1 MVLRLQPQ
9 YHLFYIFGKDEIME
23 QKQEIILSVRN
34 FVEFVLRAGDL
45 DSRFMGSSRAVEGTR
60 AHQKLQKSYKEN
72 YIPEVSLKHTLQY
85 QELMLTLQGRAD
97 GILLEE
103 DGAVIDEIK
112 TTMRPLE
119 ELDEGNL
126 LHWAQA
132 KCYGYIYGIQNQL
145 DEIRVQLTYY
155 HLDTE
160 EIKKFRK
167 TFCIQELE
175 DFLYGLLK
183 GYVVWAN
190 WTRDWS
196 IKRNQSIQ
204 QLDFP
209 FDHYREGQRNLAVA
223 VYKSIKEGKKLFA
236 QAPTGTGKT
245 ISTLF
250 PAVKAM
256 GEGYASKIFY
266 LTAKTIT
273 RSVAEEA
280 LERMRK
286 KGLAC
291 KTLTL
296 TAKDKICFEK
306 GSKCRPE
313 ECSYAK
319 GHFDRVNTA
328 IEEILKN
335 EDALTRETIER
346 YGQKHHICPFEFSL
360 DLALW
365 ADCVICDYNYVF
377 DPRVYLKR
385 FFQEQNEDYIFL
397 IDEAHNLVDRSREMF
412 SASLNKKEM
421 LHLKKIMK
429 EKDPKLSKCLNKLN
443 TYMVQLRKQWEEKG
457 VLVMAEEPKE
467 ILPLLRKFST
477 QADEW
482 LQKNEKTSGY
492 EELLDFYFEVTAFL
506 RILELY
512 DERYVTYAEKEE
524 GDLKLKLFCLDP
536 SHLLKEALKRGKA
549 AVLFSAT
556 LSPINYFVEI
566 LGGGEE
572 DYKLLLPSPFE
583 REKLCLMIADQVSTK
598 YKDRENSYAAIVQ
611 YIYETACGKKGNYM
625 AYFPSYKYMQ
635 EVVSVFQAIYPHMTV
650 LVQANGMSE
659 EDREAFLEHFQ
670 SDRSDPLIGFAVM
683 GGIFSEGVDLSG
695 ERLIGAIIVGVGLPQ
710 ICLETDIIRDYFQ
723 KKNQQGF
730 EFAYTYPGMNKVL
743 QAAGRVIRTEEDQ
756 GVILLID
763 ERFTTSRYQRI
774 FPMEWR
780 QSLRIKDYNRLEK
793 ALKHFW

>member
-1 MVLRLQPQ
+1 
-9 YHLFYIFGKDEIME
+9 ME

-34 FVEFVLRAGDL
+34 LVELVLRAGNL
-45 DSRFMGSSRAVEGTR
+45 DSRFMGSSRAVEGTK

-72 YIPEVSLKHTLQY
+72 YIPEVALKHTLQY
-85 QELMLTLQGRAD
+85 EEIILTLQGRAD
-97 GILLEE
+97 GIFLEA
-103 DGAVIDEIK
+103 DGPVIDEIK

-119 ELDEGNL
+119 ELDGENL

-132 KCYGYIYGIQNQL
+132 KCYGYIYSMQNQL
-145 DEIRVQLTYY
+145 DEISVQLTYY
-155 HLDTE
+155 QLDTE
-160 EIKKFRK
+160 EIKRFRK
-167 TFCIQELE
+167 AFHIQELE
-175 DFLYGLLK
+175 VFLYELLK
-183 GYVVWAN
+183 GYISWAN
-190 WTRDWS
+190 WTRSWE

-204 QLDFP
+204 QMEFP
-209 FDHYREGQRNLAVA
+209 FGQYRKGQRNLAVA
-223 VYKSIKEGKKLFA
+223 VYKSIKEGKQLFA

-250 PAVKAM
+250 PTVKAL
-256 GEGYASKIFY
+256 GERYASKIFY

-280 LERMRK
+280 FERMQK
-286 KGLAC
+286 KGLDC

-296 TAKDKICFEK
+296 TAKEKICFEK
-306 GSKCRPE
+306 GAKCVPE

-319 GHFDRVNTA
+319 GHFDRVNAA
-328 IEEILKN
+328 IEDILKN
-335 EDALTRETIER
+335 ENALTREIIEI
-346 YGQKHHICPFEFSL
+346 YGQKHRVCPFEFSL

-412 SASLNKKEM
+412 SAALNKKEI
-421 LHLKKIMK
+421 LHLKKMMK
-429 EKDPKLSKCLNKLN
+429 EKEPKLFKSLNQLN
-443 TYMVQLRKQWEEKG
+443 AYMIQMRKQWEEKG
-457 VLVMAEEPKE
+457 ILVMTEEPKE
-467 ILPLLRKFST
+467 IYPMLRKFMT

-492 EELLDFYFEVTAFL
+492 EELLDFYFEAAAFL
-506 RILELY
+506 RIAELY
-512 DERYVTYAEKEE
+512 DERYVTYVEKEV

-536 SHLLKEALKRGKA
+536 SKLLKEALARGKA

-556 LSPINYFVEI
+556 LSPMDYFVEI
-566 LGGGEE
+566 LGGDEATR
-572 DYKLLLPSPFE
+572 KLLLPSPFE
-583 REKLCLMIADQVSTK
+583 REKLCLMIAGDVSTK
-598 YKDRENSYAAIVQ
+598 YRDREKSYTSIAQ
-611 YIYETACGKKGNYM
+611 YIYETVCGKKGNYM
-625 AYFPSYKYMQ
+625 VYFPSYKYMQ
-635 EVVSVFQAIYPHMTV
+635 EVAAIFQEQYPHMTV
-650 LVQANGMSE
+650 IVQQNGMSE
-659 EDREAFLEHFQ
+659 EERKAFLENFQ
-670 SDRSDPLIGFAVM
+670 PGRSDALIGFAVM
-683 GGIFSEGVDLSG
+683 GGIFSEGVDLTG

-710 ICLETDIIRDYFQ
+710 ICLETDIIREYFQ

-730 EFAYTYPGMNKVL
+730 EFAYMYPGMNKVL

-763 ERFTTSRYQRI
+763 ERFTTSRYQQI

-780 QSLRIKDYNRLEK
+780 NCLRIKALARLKK
-793 ALKHFW
+793 ALEEFWPEKTV